1 MQQASDM
8 SNELGR
14 QPGSW
19 LGRVCLSAWLEVTYR
34 LVQQTQCRS
43 GDDEVVAV
51 KPATEEKVRLKEKR
65 TKNSRRYCRTP
76 TIELHAQVVRS
87 IPWVAVQG

>member
-8 SNELGR
+8 SNVLGR